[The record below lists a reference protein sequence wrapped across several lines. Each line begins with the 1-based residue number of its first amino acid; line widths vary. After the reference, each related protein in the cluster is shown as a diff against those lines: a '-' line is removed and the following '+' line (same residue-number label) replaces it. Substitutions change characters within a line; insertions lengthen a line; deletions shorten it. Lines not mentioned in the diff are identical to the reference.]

1 MLCTVKADIVDIC
14 DQKFGRFSK
23 TKLWTSQLETF
34 HVNKRFQILAGKYF
48 LTSHLCE
55 HRAID
60 PTHGGD
66 FKPVEPLIKPKV
78 GRVLAGEV

>member
-23 TKLWTSQLETF
+23 TKLWTSKLETF
-34 HVNKRFQILAGKYF
+34 HISESFQILAGKYF

-60 PTHGGD
+60 PTHGGYCE
-66 FKPVEPLIKPKV
+66 PVEPLIEPKV
-78 GRVLAGEV
+78 GCVLAGEV